1 MILPNGKVRL
11 QHVEGSVDTDE
22 SGRVVRM
29 FGTTQDI
36 TERQLAEET
45 LRASEAKFRRLLDS
59 NIIGVV
65 FWTLQGDI
73 LDANDLFLNMVGY
86 TREDLRQGILNWN
99 NLTPLEYARVDEK
112 AIGELIATGT
122 SAPFEKEYIRK
133 DGSRISVLIGSALL
147 EARKDTGSSFV
158 MDISERKQAERQ
170 VEHFA
175 ELFQALSHHL
185 LHIQEEERRHL
196 ARELHDEIGQTLT
209 AAKLNLKI
217 IAPEV
222 PPAVA
227 GRVEDSIQI
236 LDRLL
241 QQVRQLSL
249 DLRPPLLD
257 ELGLVPALRWLADQQ
272 AQLAGLRVTF
282 TANVDHLE
290 MDLLTRT
297 ACFRVAQEAIT
308 NAIRH
313 ARAATVT
320 VELRA
325 EPNRVWLVVQDD
337 GGGFDK
343 DAMQQRAAGGA
354 SIGLLS
360 MNERASLLGGELEVS
375 SAPDRGTEI
384 RAWFP
389 LAPPE
394 PDVAT

>member
-1 MILPNGKVRL
+1 
-11 QHVEGSVDTDE
+11 
-22 SGRVVRM
+22 M